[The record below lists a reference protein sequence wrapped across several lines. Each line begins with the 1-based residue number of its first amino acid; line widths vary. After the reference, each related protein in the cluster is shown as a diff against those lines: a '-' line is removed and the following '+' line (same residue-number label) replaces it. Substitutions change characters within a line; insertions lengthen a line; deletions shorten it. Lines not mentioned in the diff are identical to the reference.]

1 MSIYF
6 SNFIFFDCGNKKPV
20 IVLKKTQNTVS
31 MIGFSLKKI
40 LTLKFN
46 RICFSKVLFSMHFKE
61 WNVFD
66 FSVYHLD
73 SLYSLLV
80 AGSRL
85 EILLKS
91 HNLK

>member
-6 SNFIFFDCGNKKPV
+6 SNFIFFDCGNKKHV

-61 WNVFD
+61 
-66 FSVYHLD
+66 
-73 SLYSLLV
+73 
-80 AGSRL
+80 
-85 EILLKS
+85 
-91 HNLK
+91 

>member
-6 SNFIFFDCGNKKPV
+6 SNFIFFDYGIQKTCDRS
-20 IVLKKTQNTVS
+20 KKTQNTVS

-61 WNVFD
+61 
-66 FSVYHLD
+66 
-73 SLYSLLV
+73 
-80 AGSRL
+80 
-85 EILLKS
+85 
-91 HNLK
+91 

>member
-6 SNFIFFDCGNKKPV
+6 INFIFFDYENKKPV

-46 RICFSKVLFSMHFKE
+46 RICFSKVLFIMHFEHETYLSSLFVIWTLSPPYWLLAQDGKS
-61 WNVFD
+61 
-66 FSVYHLD
+66 FS
-73 SLYSLLV
+73 
-80 AGSRL
+80 RTTT
-85 EILLKS
+85 
-91 HNLK
+91 